1 MILGQSIIEIFKGSF
16 VMDILLVCS
25 IVALALIIERFI
37 YFTRNRFDSRK
48 GYLTFRQIIR
58 GQGPSAAL
66 NHANQKKN
74 SLSGLFMV
82 ALNNRHLESNNLLDI
97 LASFVIE
104 EKVKFDRYLG
114 GMGTLAN
121 AATLLGLLGTVMGLI
136 KAFHNISITGS
147 GGPAVIS
154 SGIAE
159 ALLTTA
165 FGLFIGIPTLFFY
178 NYFSKKSN
186 ELSMELDGISDRI
199 VVLFNNLKKQ
209 SSGTKASDPA
219 SVPAA
224 ESAFSPQDSPPPA
237 DTTWKF

>member
-1 MILGQSIIEIFKGSF
+1 MILGQPIIDVFKGSL
-16 VMDILLVCS
+16 VMLILLFCS

-37 YFTRNRFDSRK
+37 YFTRNRFDPRK
-48 GYLTFRQIIR
+48 GFIQFSQLVRN
-58 GQGPSAAL
+58 QGVNAAF
-66 NHANQKKN
+66 NFVNQKKN
-74 SLSGLFMV
+74 TLNGLFSI
-82 ALNNRHLESNNLLDI
+82 ALTNRQLDSDNLLDL
-97 LASFVIE
+97 LASFIVE

-136 KAFHNISITGS
+136 KSFHNIAITGS

-178 NYFSKKSN
+178 NYFSKKSS
-186 ELSMELDGISDRI
+186 ELALELDGVSDRI
-199 VVLFNNLKKQ
+199 VVLFSNMKK
-209 SSGTKASDPA
+209 KATGQTGKTAAAKPTTPPPQDPA
-219 SVPAA
+219 
-224 ESAFSPQDSPPPA
+224 PPL
-237 DTTWKF
+237 DEGWNV

>member
-1 MILGQSIIEIFKGSF
+1 MILGQPIIDIFKGSL
-16 VMDILLVCS
+16 VMVILLFCS

-37 YFTRNRFDSRK
+37 YFSRNRFDPRK
-48 GYLTFRQIIR
+48 GFIQFSQLVRN
-58 GQGPSAAL
+58 QGVNAAFNYVNQSKNTL
-66 NHANQKKN
+66 N
-74 SLSGLFMV
+74 GLFNV
-82 ALNNRHLESNNLLDI
+82 ALTNRQLDGDNLLD
-97 LASFVIE
+97 LLSSFIVE

-136 KAFHNISITGS
+136 KSFHNIAITGS

-178 NYFSKKSN
+178 NYFTKKSS
-186 ELSMELDGISDRI
+186 ELALELDGVSDRI
-199 VVLFNNLKKQ
+199 VVLFSNMKK
-209 SSGTKASDPA
+209 KAAGQTGKTGPSKPT
-219 SVPAA
+219 
-224 ESAFSPQDSPPPA
+224 PPPA
-237 DTTWKF
+237 PPVDEGWNV

>member
-1 MILGQSIIEIFKGSF
+1 MILGQPLIEVFKGSL
-16 VMDILLVCS
+16 VMIILLFCS

-37 YFTRNRFDSRK
+37 YFTRNRFDPRK
-48 GYLTFRQIIR
+48 GFIAFSQLVRN
-58 GQGPSAAL
+58 QGVNAAF
-66 NHANQKKN
+66 NVVNQKKN
-74 SLSGLFMV
+74 TLNGLFNV
-82 ALNNRHLESNNLLDI
+82 ALTNRQIDSDNLLD
-97 LASFVIE
+97 LLSSFIVE

-136 KAFHNISITGS
+136 KSFHNISITGS

-186 ELSMELDGISDRI
+186 ELAMELDGVSDRI
-199 VVLFNNLKKQ
+199 VVLFSNLKKKAAGQ
-209 SSGTKASDPA
+209 TGKTGATKPA
-219 SVPAA
+219 
-224 ESAFSPQDSPPPA
+224 PPPA
-237 DTTWKF
+237 QDPAPPVDEGWNF

>member
-1 MILGQSIIEIFKGSF
+1 MILGQSIFDIFKGSL
-16 VMDILLVCS
+16 VMVILLFCS

-37 YFTRNRFDSRK
+37 YFSRNRFDPRK
-48 GYLTFRQIIR
+48 GFIQFSQLVRN
-58 GQGPSAAL
+58 QGVNAAINYVNQRKNTL
-66 NHANQKKN
+66 N
-74 SLSGLFMV
+74 GLFNV
-82 ALNNRHLESNNLLDI
+82 ALTNRQLDSDNLLD
-97 LASFVIE
+97 LLSSFIVE

-136 KAFHNISITGS
+136 KSFHNIAITGS

-178 NYFSKKSN
+178 NYFTKKSS
-186 ELSMELDGISDRI
+186 ELAMELDGVSDRI
-199 VVLFNNLKKQ
+199 AVLFSNMKRKAAGQ
-209 SSGTKASDPA
+209 SGKA
-219 SVPAA
+219 AA
-224 ESAFSPQDSPPPA
+224 AKPTPPPA
-237 DTTWKF
+237 PNPTPPADEGWNF

>member
-1 MILGQSIIEIFKGSF
+1 M
-16 VMDILLVCS
+16 VILLFCS

-37 YFTRNRFDSRK
+37 YFSRNRFDPRK
-48 GYLTFRQIIR
+48 GFIQFSQLVRN
-58 GQGPSAAL
+58 QGVNAAF
-66 NHANQKKN
+66 NYVSQKKN
-74 SLSGLFMV
+74 TLNGLFNV
-82 ALNNRHLESNNLLDI
+82 ALTNRQLDGDNLLD
-97 LASFVIE
+97 LLSSFIVE

-136 KAFHNISITGS
+136 KSFHNIAITGS

-178 NYFSKKSN
+178 NYFTKKSS
-186 ELSMELDGISDRI
+186 ELALELDGVSDRI
-199 VVLFNNLKKQ
+199 VVLFSNMKQ
-209 SSGTKASDPA
+209 KAAGHKGAAPATKPA
-219 SVPAA
+219 
-224 ESAFSPQDSPPPA
+224 PPPVQNPA
-237 DTTWKF
+237 PPVDEGWNF

>member
-1 MILGQSIIEIFKGSF
+1 MILGQSIIEIFKGSL
-16 VMDILLVCS
+16 VMTILLVCS

-37 YFTRNRFDSRK
+37 YFTRHGFNTRA
-48 GYLTFRQIIR
+48 GYLKFSHILRTE
-58 GQGPSAAL
+58 GPNAAL
-66 NHANQKKN
+66 TYTQQKKN
-74 SLSGLFMV
+74 PLNGVFMI
-82 ALNNRHLESNNLLDI
+82 ALQNRHLNADHLFEI
-97 LASFVIE
+97 LSSFIIE

-114 GMGTLAN
+114 GMGSLAN

-178 NYFSKKSN
+178 NYFTKKSN
-186 ELSMELDGISDRI
+186 ELAMGLDGVSDRLI
-199 VVLFNNLKKQ
+199 VFLNNLDKKSKQ
-209 SSGTKASDPA
+209 LPGTDPD
-219 SVPAA
+219 PQP
-224 ESAFSPQDSPPPA
+224 SPKPQYTPPPPPA
-237 DTTWKF
+237 EDTTWKF